1 MGAFSLI
8 LLFFVPSHLTFSFSS
23 IIIQVSEQTTIA
35 YRRWRVARII
45 KKDKTMSQMIEVYT
59 VAEGAMKGVNIKEMK
74 TGAAKR
80 AILLLRD
87 YAEEAEKLKPA
98 KGTSK
103 YEALKNKFWRAMETG
118 YKIVIFNRRNL
129 EYQEDFSLTGLVR
142 EIYSE
147 DPSANA
153 TVKEWMDML
162 KRVYGLRDLWFTTL
176 VYRIGA
182 YSYYSVRVEPMFDE
196 TQLED

>member
-1 MGAFSLI
+1 
-8 LLFFVPSHLTFSFSS
+8 
-23 IIIQVSEQTTIA
+23 
-35 YRRWRVARII
+35 
-45 KKDKTMSQMIEVYT
+45 MSQMIEVYT

-87 YAEEAEKLKPA
+87 HAEEVEKLKPE
-98 KGTSK
+98 KGVSK
-103 YEALKNKFWRAMETG
+103 YGALKDKFWRAIQSG
-118 YKIVIFNRRNL
+118 CKIVIFNRRNL
-129 EYQEDFSLTGLVR
+129 EYQEGFALTGLVR

-147 DPSANA
+147 DPSVNA

-162 KRVYGLRDLWFTTL
+162 KRVYGLRDLWFTTF

>member
-1 MGAFSLI
+1 
-8 LLFFVPSHLTFSFSS
+8 
-23 IIIQVSEQTTIA
+23 
-35 YRRWRVARII
+35 
-45 KKDKTMSQMIEVYT
+45 MSQMIEVYT

-87 YAEEAEKLKPA
+87 YAEEAERLKPA
-98 KGTSK
+98 KGESK
-103 YEALKNKFWRAMETG
+103 YEALKDKFWRAMETG

-147 DPSANA
+147 DPSVNA

-162 KRVYGLRDLWFTTL
+162 KRVYGLRDLWFTTF